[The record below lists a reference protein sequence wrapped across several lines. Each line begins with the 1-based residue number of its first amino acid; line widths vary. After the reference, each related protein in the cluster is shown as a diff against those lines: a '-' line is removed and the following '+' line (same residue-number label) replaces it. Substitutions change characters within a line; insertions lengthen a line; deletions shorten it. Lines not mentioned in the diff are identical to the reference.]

1 MPTCYMLI
9 GLPASGKSTLRAKI
23 LKEIPSLK
31 VISTDDFIEEYALKE
46 GKKYNDV
53 YHSFGDE
60 ATKKMNL
67 ALRQIMNNKDSF
79 IWDQT
84 NVFKSARLKKLS
96 KLKQNGYDV
105 IAVALS
111 LSNEELTHRLVTRV
125 SSGGKPISY
134 KVMNELKSNY
144 TLPDYSEGFK
154 EIYIISDDG
163 QYQLLDQATH

>member
-1 MPTCYMLI
+1 MPSCYMLI

-53 YHSFGDE
+53 YHSFSDE

-96 KLKQNGYDV
+96 KLKQSGYEV

-125 SSGGKPISY
+125 NSGGKPISY
-134 KVMNELKSNY
+134 NVMNELKSNY